1 MAVFDQIKKD
11 FMDALEARQESGTS
25 AYDTEAQVVRVDGS
39 TAWVHIPGGVD
50 ETPVKMTIHSEPG
63 DTVQVRVSG
72 GSAWLVGNETAP
84 PTDDKTAI
92 EARLKSLEADSKAK
106 TAAEE
111 AQKAWKHADD
121 AEKRATNYIAVDST
135 GLMVAELNGSGET
148 PSTATTNNVFIDS
161 DSVDVRD
168 GQTVL
173 ATFGTETAVYTKN
186 GTELAHFGYGR
197 GNAEEGTAVRPYYT
211 LGRRATAVNVF
222 DSTKTYARGDTVI
235 YEEVPYI
242 CVETIETAGEW
253 DASKW
258 ANAAIGNW
266 SNAEGYETVASGS
279 TSHAEGQKTVAT
291 GIDAHAE
298 GYKTVASG
306 GSAHAEGG
314 TTVASGAGAHAEG
327 VDTVASAGTA
337 HAEGQLT
344 KAKGR
349 SSHAEGASTEAS
361 GYASHAEGQLTTASE
376 MMSHAEGYQT
386 TASGYDSHAEGR
398 ESVASNE
405 DAHAEGRGSTASGRI
420 SHAEGWKT
428 TASGYGS
435 HAEGVQTVASGYASH
450 AAGYGTYATKNYS
463 TVIGYY
469 NEVTETT
476 DDNGN
481 TVYDAGNYLFVI
493 GNGGG
498 DTSRKNAVTVD
509 PGGNAVFKG
518 NVTAGGYALLPVV
531 LYNNDS
537 ASLSGARTLSETAAN
552 FRKLTICFK
561 SNDGSYGSVDVW
573 NPNGKNVCLA
583 ITDMTDAN
591 PHIAYHKVKTVKIN
605 GTSIDTVKG
614 NTYKTMQ
621 LQLGGTY
628 TSTQVDNIGITQ
640 VIGYR

>member
-314 TTVASGAGAHAEG
+314 TTLASGAGAHAEG
-327 VDTVASAGTA
+327 VDTV
-337 HAEGQLT
+337 
-344 KAKGR
+344 
-349 SSHAEGASTEAS
+349 
-361 GYASHAEGQLTTASE
+361 
-376 MMSHAEGYQT
+376 
-386 TASGYDSHAEGR
+386 ASGYDSHAEGR

-405 DAHAEGRGSTASGRI
+405 EAHAEGRGSTASGRM
-420 SHAEGWKT
+420 SHAEGNKT
-428 TASGYGS
+428 TASGYAS
-435 HAEGVQTVASGYASH
+435 HAEGVSTVASGYAAH

-469 NEVTETT
+469 NEVTKTI
-476 DDNGN
+476 DGSGN
-481 TVYDAGNYLFVI
+481 TVYDAGNYIFVI

-498 DTSRKNAVTVD
+498 DTSRANAVTVD

>member
-25 AYDTEAQVVRVDGS
+25 AYDTEAQVVRVEGS

-50 ETPVKMTIHSEPG
+50 ETPVKMTIHSQPG

-298 GYKTVASG
+298 GYKTLASG

-314 TTVASGAGAHAEG
+314 TTVASGAGSHAEG

-337 HAEGQLT
+337 HAEG
-344 KAKGR
+344 
-349 SSHAEGASTEAS
+349 
-361 GYASHAEGQLTTASE
+361 
-376 MMSHAEGYQT
+376 
-386 TASGYDSHAEGR
+386 R

-405 DAHAEGRGSTASGRI
+405 EAHAEGRGTTASGRI

-428 TASGYGS
+428 TASGYAS
-435 HAEGVQTVASGYASH
+435 HAEGVLTVASGYASH

-469 NEVTETT
+469 NAVTETT

-498 DTSRKNAVTVD
+498 DTSRTNAVTVD

-605 GTSIDTVKG
+605 GTSINTVKG

>member
-314 TTVASGAGAHAEG
+314 TTLASGAGAHAEG
-327 VDTVASAGTA
+327 VDTV
-337 HAEGQLT
+337 
-344 KAKGR
+344 
-349 SSHAEGASTEAS
+349 
-361 GYASHAEGQLTTASE
+361 
-376 MMSHAEGYQT
+376 
-386 TASGYDSHAEGR
+386 ASGYDSHAEGR

-405 DAHAEGRGSTASGRI
+405 EAHAEGRGSTASGRM
-420 SHAEGWKT
+420 SHAEGNKT
-428 TASGYGS
+428 TASGYAS
-435 HAEGVQTVASGYASH
+435 HAEGVSTVASGYAAH

-469 NEVTETT
+469 NEVTKTI
-476 DDNGN
+476 DGSGN
-481 TVYDAGNYLFVI
+481 TVYDAGNYIFVI

-498 DTSRKNAVTVD
+498 DTSRTNAVTVD

>member
-25 AYDTEAQVVRVDGS
+25 AYDTEAEVVRVDGS

-222 DSTKTYARGDTVI
+222 DSTKTYARGDKVI

-314 TTVASGAGAHAEG
+314 TTVASGAGSHAEG

-361 GYASHAEGQLTTASE
+361 GYASHAEG
-376 MMSHAEGYQT
+376 
-386 TASGYDSHAEGR
+386 
-398 ESVASNE
+398 
-405 DAHAEGRGSTASGRI
+405 
-420 SHAEGWKT
+420 WKT
-428 TASGYGS
+428 TASGYAS

-469 NEVTETT
+469 NEVTEAT

-498 DTSRKNAVTVD
+498 DTSRTNAVTVD

-583 ITDMTDAN
+583 ITDMNDAN
-591 PHIAYHKVKTVKIN
+591 PHIAYHKVKIVKIN

>member
-314 TTVASGAGAHAEG
+314 TTVASGAGSHAEG

-405 DAHAEGRGSTASGRI
+405 EAHAEGRGSTASGRI

-428 TASGYGS
+428 TASGYAS

-469 NEVTETT
+469 NEVTETK

-498 DTSRKNAVTVD
+498 DTSRTNAVTVD

-561 SNDGSYGSVDVW
+561 SNDESYGSVDVW

-583 ITDMTDAN
+583 ITDMNDAN

-605 GTSIDTVKG
+605 GTSINTVKG

>member
-25 AYDTEAQVVRVDGS
+25 AYDTEAQVVRVEGS

>member
-1 MAVFDQIKKD
+1 
-11 FMDALEARQESGTS
+11 
-25 AYDTEAQVVRVDGS
+25 
-39 TAWVHIPGGVD
+39 
-50 ETPVKMTIHSEPG
+50 
-63 DTVQVRVSG
+63 
-72 GSAWLVGNETAP
+72 
-84 PTDDKTAI
+84 
-92 EARLKSLEADSKAK
+92 
-106 TAAEE
+106 
-111 AQKAWKHADD
+111 
-121 AEKRATNYIAVDST
+121 
-135 GLMVAELNGSGET
+135 
-148 PSTATTNNVFIDS
+148 
-161 DSVDVRD
+161 
-168 GQTVL
+168 
-173 ATFGTETAVYTKN
+173 
-186 GTELAHFGYGR
+186 
-197 GNAEEGTAVRPYYT
+197 
-211 LGRRATAVNVF
+211 
-222 DSTKTYARGDTVI
+222 
-235 YEEVPYI
+235 
-242 CVETIETAGEW
+242 
-253 DASKW
+253 
-258 ANAAIGNW
+258 
-266 SNAEGYETVASGS
+266 
-279 TSHAEGQKTVAT
+279 
-291 GIDAHAE
+291 
-298 GYKTVASG
+298 
-306 GSAHAEGG
+306 
-314 TTVASGAGAHAEG
+314 
-327 VDTVASAGTA
+327 
-337 HAEGQLT
+337 
-344 KAKGR
+344 
-349 SSHAEGASTEAS
+349 
-361 GYASHAEGQLTTASE
+361 

-405 DAHAEGRGSTASGRI
+405 EAHAEGRGTTASGRI

-428 TASGYGS
+428 TASGYAS
-435 HAEGVQTVASGYASH
+435 HAEGVLTVASGYASH

-469 NEVTETT
+469 NAVTETT

-498 DTSRKNAVTVD
+498 DTSRTNAVTVD

-518 NVTAGGYALLPVV
+518 NVTAGGYDLLPVV